1 MKTHIVI
8 DMVYHEEDYQVFAG
22 TEQECHEWIFEQGFG
37 YRVVPMTK
45 EELKIHN
52 S

>member
-1 MKTHIVI
+1 MKTHLVI
-8 DMVYHEEDYQVFAG
+8 DMVFAKTHVFVG
-22 TEQECHEWIFEQGFG
+22 TEKECYEWMEDQDDFG
-37 YRVVPMTK
+37 YRVVPMTV